1 MEVSDKSD
9 QMERKRE
16 CDKSGA
22 TWQVVGEEQMEN
34 WFNSKGLFAFM
45 EQSFCTKAILLSSD

>member
-16 CDKSGA
+16 CDKSGS
-22 TWQVVGEEQMEN
+22 TWQVMSEEQMQN

-45 EQSFCTKAILLSSD
+45 EQRFCTKAILLSRD